1 MSENVGTILDIVGKM
16 SEFVCKMLKIIG
28 KCSQILEIY
37 FTQKLGRKVSLKLT
51 TTFFDFSDFRKHV
64 NSIKNCRILSKIVAK
79 WRILVFKM
87 SEMPWGSLR
96 ELFNHCQIYS
106 DLNFF

>member
-16 SEFVCKMLKIIG
+16 SEFVCKMLKIIE

-64 NSIKNCRILSKIVAK
+64 NSIKKIV
-79 WRILVFKM
+79 
-87 SEMPWGSLR
+87 EY
-96 ELFNHCQIYS
+96 CQKLLQNGGFWCSKCQKCHGEVYG
-106 DLNFF
+106 NFLITVRYIPT